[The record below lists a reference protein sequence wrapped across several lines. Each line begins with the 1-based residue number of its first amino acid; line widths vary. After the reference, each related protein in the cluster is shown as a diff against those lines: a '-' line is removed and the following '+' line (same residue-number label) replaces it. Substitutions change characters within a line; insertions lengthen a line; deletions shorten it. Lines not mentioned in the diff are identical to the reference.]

1 MAVIKSFDKTNLTA
15 VRAEIDKALATVGTK
30 LGIALKIGNISY
42 SGDTFHTKLEA
53 FVVTKDA
60 SGKSPTEVKMLQEL
74 KKYGFMFGVDE
85 SHLGKTFSSNGETFK
100 FAGVKPSRPKYPV
113 VGTSVRTGKSFKF
126 REGVLTQITK
136 RK

>member
-1 MAVIKSFDKTNLTA
+1 MAIIKTFDKTNLKA
-15 VRAEIDKALATVGTK
+15 VRAEIDNALALVGTK

-42 SGDTFHTKLEA
+42 SDEAFHTKLEA

-60 SGKSPTEVKMLQEL
+60 SGKSPAEVKMIQEL
-74 KKYGFMFGVDE
+74 KKYGFMFGVNE
-85 SHLGKTFSSNGETFK
+85 SHFGKTFISNGETFK

-113 VGTSVRTGKSFKF
+113 VGTSVRTGKSYKFK
-126 REGVLTQITK
+126 ESVLTQI

>member
-1 MAVIKSFDKTNLTA
+1 MAVIKTFDKTNLKS
-15 VRAEIDKALATVGTK
+15 VRAEIDTALASVGKK

-42 SGDTFHTKLEA
+42 SEEAFHTKLEA

-60 SGKSPTEVKMLQEL
+60 SGKSPAEVKMIQEL
-74 KKYGFMFGVDE
+74 KKYGFMFNVNE

-100 FAGVKPSRPKYPV
+100 FAGIKPSRPKYPV

-126 REGVLTQITK
+126 REGVLTQI

>member
-1 MAVIKSFDKTNLTA
+1 MAVIKTFDKTNLKS
-15 VRAEIDKALATVGTK
+15 VRAEIDTALASVGKK

-42 SGDTFHTKLEA
+42 SEEAFHTKLEA

-60 SGKSPTEVKMLQEL
+60 SGKSPAEVKMIQEL
-74 KKYGFMFGVDE
+74 KKYGFMFNVDE

-100 FAGVKPSRPKYPV
+100 FAGIKPSRPKYPV

-126 REGVLTQITK
+126 REGVLTQI